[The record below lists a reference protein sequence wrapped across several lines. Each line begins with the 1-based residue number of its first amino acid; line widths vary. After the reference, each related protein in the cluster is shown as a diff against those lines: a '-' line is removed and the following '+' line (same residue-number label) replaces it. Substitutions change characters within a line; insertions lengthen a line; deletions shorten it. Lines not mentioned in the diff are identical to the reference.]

1 MANKL
6 SLILRSSLLQIV
18 AAATL
23 LVSVVLLALT
33 FALSRI
39 GTGALGISHP
49 LGRLRA
55 AAPLPA
61 APAPSAGSGQLDQM
75 HVLLH
80 EAGASRDGSRSLG
93 ASVD

>member
-6 SLILRSSLLQIV
+6 SLLRSPLLQIV

-23 LVSVVLLALT
+23 LVSAVLLTLM

-39 GTGALGISHP
+39 DGGALGISHP

-55 AAPLPA
+55 SAPLPVA
-61 APAPSAGSGQLDQM
+61 APSAGSGQLDQM

-80 EAGASRDGSRSLG
+80 EAGTPRNGARSLG
-93 ASVD
+93 SSVD